1 MINLFCKIFGFLIG
15 TPFNFIDK
23 VISKMLG
30 TISSDEIETK
40 VANLINSELV
50 YSGPLD
56 SDEFMK
62 SYLKI
67 LSELRIWADDNNM
80 SEWKRSAI
88 VGCFKRYW
96 YNAYENKY
104 ISHKLFKEYG
114 DMANRYIILYNIN

>member
-23 VISKMLG
+23 VLSKMLG
-30 TISSDEIETK
+30 TISSDEIDTK

-62 SYLKI
+62 SYKKI
-67 LSELRIWADDNNM
+67 LSELREWADSNNM
-80 SEWKRSAI
+80 SEWKRCAI
-88 VGCFKRYW
+88 VGCFKQYW
-96 YNAYENKY
+96 FRTYQDKA
-104 ISHKLFKEYG
+104 ISHKLFKDYS
-114 DMANRYIILYNIN
+114 DMANSYIILYNIN